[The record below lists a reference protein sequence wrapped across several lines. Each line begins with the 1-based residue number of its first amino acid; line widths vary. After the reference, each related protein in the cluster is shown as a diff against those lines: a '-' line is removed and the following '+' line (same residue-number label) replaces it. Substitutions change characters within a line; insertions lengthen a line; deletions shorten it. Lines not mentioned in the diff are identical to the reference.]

1 MKRLDAK
8 VRDELTPTKLGVKE
22 INTRIK
28 LQGSKEYI
36 VPGEKMVCIGHIKG
50 TYYSGWF
57 VNKRV
62 FDRYNGNINELM
74 NCRHK
79 VVLFSTAFAEYQ
91 FRGYLKP
98 FAAIVAFAD
107 WLGQQNETLKQC
119 YVKRLKIWG
128 VK

>member
-22 INTRIK
+22 INTRIR

-50 TYYSGWF
+50 TDYAGWF

-62 FDRYNGNINELM
+62 FDRYGGDIHQCTI
-74 NCRHK
+74 CRHK
-79 VVLFSTAFAEYQ
+79 VVLFSSVFAEYK
-91 FRGYLKP
+91 FRGYLKS